1 MPAAR
6 PQDSFAG
13 VYPTLSARAIAAAVR
28 AGELTAEAVDTACRA
43 RLAAVNGDLQAVC
56 QVFTPSIAA
65 ADTGRLAGVPILIK
79 DLHTAIAGQICANGC
94 DFPAMPATVSAEIV
108 TRYLKAGARIVGR
121 SHSCEL
127 GGGSSCES
135 RHWGLATRN
144 PYAPHLSSGGSSG
157 GAAAAVAAGI
167 VPMAQ
172 ASDAGGSITIP
183 AALCGLVGLKPTHGL
198 VPLGPERTEGAA
210 GFAAQNA
217 LTRDCEDAALA
228 LSVATDR
235 PEFLSL
241 SALDHPLRIGLV
253 TRAADGGETDRGV
266 LLRLE
271 ETADRLRA
279 LGHRVVSLT
288 LPAIGAEVAA
298 AEGAL
303 RLASI
308 AETVAGME
316 RAAGQPARPEQF
328 EAATW
333 ARIIAGRRV
342 TGAEVLAAR
351 NVILE
356 WREEFLRLFGRVDLT
371 ISPALNAGAPA
382 HGALSLGLPDDVTR
396 PRNRNYTCFSRP
408 WNLSGCPSLC
418 LPLSRGPGDLPEGTL
433 FGAAPGMET
442 LLLRLGLQLQ
452 SAIGWR
458 HDHLTSQDFSL
469 KGGSA

>member
-1 MPAAR
+1 MPAGQ
-6 PQDSFAG
+6 PQDCFAG
-13 VYPTLSARAIAAAVR
+13 VYPTLSARATAAAVR
-28 AGELTAEAVDTACRA
+28 AGELTAEVVEAACRA
-43 RLAAVNGDLQAVC
+43 RLAAVNGDLQAIC
-56 QVFTPSIAA
+56 QVFEPSIAA
-65 ADTGRLAGVPILIK
+65 ADTGPLAGVPILIK
-79 DLHTAIAGQICANGC
+79 DLHTAIAGQSCANGC
-94 DFPAMPATVSAEIV
+94 DFPAVPATVSAEIV
-108 TRYLKAGARIVGR
+108 MRYLKAGARIVGR

-167 VPMAQ
+167 VPMAH

-198 VPLGPERTEGAA
+198 VPLGPERIEGAA

-228 LSVATDR
+228 LSVAADR
-235 PEFLSL
+235 PELR
-241 SALDHPLRIGLV
+241 ALPPLDRSLRIGLV
-253 TRAADGGETDRGV
+253 TRAADGGETDQGV
-266 LLRLE
+266 LSRLE
-271 ETADRLRA
+271 ETVERLRM
-279 LGHRVVSLT
+279 LGHVAVPVM
-288 LPAIGAEVAA
+288 LPAIPAEVAA

-308 AETVAGME
+308 AETVAAME
-316 RAAGQPARPEQF
+316 RAAGQPARAEQF

-351 NVILE
+351 NLILV
-356 WREEFLRLFGRVDLT
+356 WREEFLRLLWRLDLT

-382 HGALSLGLPDDVTR
+382 HGVLSLGLPDAITR

-418 LPLSRGPGDLPEGTL
+418 LPLSRGPGNLPEGTL
-433 FGAAPGMET
+433 FGAAPGAEA

-458 HDHLTSQDFSL
+458 HDHLTTQEFS
-469 KGGSA
+469 